1 MLCSV
6 KTKNSNCEILT
17 KNLKDGVKDEKL
29 LIFYGF
35 TEKSEFQVG
44 RVGGG
49 GGWGSWKTNILGGGG
64 LPKGGLG
71 QLADLRGAWQERGT
85 LCLNK

>member
-44 RVGGG
+44 RGGVRGKPIYWGGG
-49 GGWGSWKTNILGGGG
+49 G
-64 LPKGGLG
+64 PKEGLG
-71 QLADLRGAWQERGT
+71 QLADLRGLGKKEAHYV
-85 LCLNK
+85 

>member
-17 KNLKDGVKDEKL
+17 KNLKDGEKDEKL

-35 TEKSEFQVG
+35 TEKSEF
-44 RVGGG
+44 
-49 GGWGSWKTNILGGGG
+49 
-64 LPKGGLG
+64 
-71 QLADLRGAWQERGT
+71 
-85 LCLNK
+85 

>member
-17 KNLKDGVKDEKL
+17 KNLKDGMKDEKL

-35 TEKSEFQVG
+35 TEKSEF
-44 RVGGG
+44 
-49 GGWGSWKTNILGGGG
+49 
-64 LPKGGLG
+64 
-71 QLADLRGAWQERGT
+71 
-85 LCLNK
+85 